1 MGLLSYLRGDH
12 IEIPSIEP
20 AENRT
25 LTTANVPGVMLPYG
39 RHHGHR
45 DVLNATPG
53 NVLRIADAYSCVRVL
68 SDAVAS
74 LPPRIYRRT
83 PTGRIPVGDDQRLAA
98 LLRMPS
104 PGSTSADLFGCIMA
118 DLQTHGN
125 AYVGKY
131 RGADGEIVQLGCLD
145 PSQMRLEVR
154 GQTIAYLYSRLDR
167 VQELTL
173 RDLVHIRGMT
183 SSHHYGGL
191 IGLSPVAQCR
201 LALSLSASLQDAA
214 VQFVANGARPS
225 GVLSV
230 EGASQEGL
238 QRFREAW
245 RNEQSLAAGKLGS
258 VAVVDG
264 DTSFTALGLSAEDSQ
279 FLQQR
284 QLSATEVARVF
295 RVPPWM
301 IGAPSGDTLTYSN
314 ALEQTARSSPTAC
327 GHG

>member
-1 MGLLSYLRGDH
+1 
-12 IEIPSIEP
+12 
-20 AENRT
+20 
-25 LTTANVPGVMLPYG
+25 
-39 RHHGHR
+39 
-45 DVLNATPG
+45 
-53 NVLRIADAYSCVRVL
+53 
-68 SDAVAS
+68 
-74 LPPRIYRRT
+74 
-83 PTGRIPVGDDQRLAA
+83 
-98 LLRMPS
+98 
-104 PGSTSADLFGCIMA
+104 
-118 DLQTHGN
+118 
-125 AYVGKY
+125 
-131 RGADGEIVQLGCLD
+131 
-145 PSQMRLEVR
+145 
-154 GQTIAYLYSRLDR
+154 
-167 VQELTL
+167 
-173 RDLVHIRGMT
+173 
-183 SSHHYGGL
+183 
-191 IGLSPVAQCR
+191 
-201 LALSLSASLQDAA
+201 
-214 VQFVANGARPS
+214 
-225 GVLSV
+225 VLSV